1 MGNGGSSMITLH
13 TAIRNLYPNV
23 TSVLEDSAGN
33 FTCKDKDGNVV
44 KIDEAD
50 VNTEYA
56 KIEYKNK
63 RTGVGVGTTVG
74 YPSITEQLDLL
85 YHDIEAGKLGV
96 AATTGQWYVGI
107 TSIKTLYPKPS

>member
-1 MGNGGSSMITLH
+1 MITLH

-33 FTCKDKDGNVV
+33 FTCKDKDGNAVS
-44 KIDEAD
+44 IDKAA

-63 RTGVGVGTTVG
+63 RISGVGTTAG
-74 YPSITEQLDLL
+74 YPLITEQLDLL

>member
-1 MGNGGSSMITLH
+1 MIVVTTH

-23 TSVLEDSAGN
+23 TSVWEDDKGN
-33 FTCKDKDGNVV
+33 FTCKDKDGNAVS
-44 KIDEAD
+44 
-50 VNTEYA
+50 VNNSDIAAEFA

-63 RTGVGVGTTVG
+63 RTCVGVGTTSG
-74 YPSITEQLDLL
+74 YPSVTEQLDLL